1 MIFLTDVCALFAST
15 PDTHR
20 HLLTEDSE
28 SRPEEDL
35 MDTAL
40 PQIEESEVCRTI
52 SSSVGCNAKSA
63 PACPHR
69 HLGSIPLSA
78 AWPEP
83 GGLG

>member
-1 MIFLTDVCALFAST
+1 
-15 PDTHR
+15 
-20 HLLTEDSE
+20 
-28 SRPEEDL
+28 

-52 SSSVGCNAKSA
+52 SSSVSCDAKSA